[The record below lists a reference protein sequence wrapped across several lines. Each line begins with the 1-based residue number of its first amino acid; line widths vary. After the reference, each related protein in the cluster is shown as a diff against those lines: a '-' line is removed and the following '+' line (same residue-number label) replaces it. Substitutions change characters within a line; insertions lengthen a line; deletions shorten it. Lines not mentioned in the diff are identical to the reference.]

1 MIADGLLLKGTP
13 STKQKVLQN
22 VHRLQQAD
30 SDTREENI
38 QGVFCDCRPPKKL
51 KVWKT
56 LVRLIYVDV
65 DRPRYT

>member
-22 VHRLQQAD
+22 VHSLQQAD
-30 SDTREENI
+30 SDTREGNI

-51 KVWKT
+51 KYGKP
-56 LVRLIYVDV
+56 RLGES
-65 DRPRYT
+65 TST